1 MRPITS
7 DDAAYFVVDGSD
19 ELEAFLDLRRINSS
33 SSGLRGRPRTKSIGM
48 PG

>member
-19 ELEAFLDLRRINSS
+19 DLEASLDL
-33 SSGLRGRPRTKSIGM
+33 PAESIQAL